1 MKKKIKDLTFFEVN
15 EICSK
20 RKRCSECP
28 LYISGVYEDKR
39 CIMTILYRAYNN
51 EWTDIIEQEV
61 DI

>member
-1 MKKKIKDLTFFEVN
+1 MKKKIKDLTIFEIN

-28 LYISGVYEDKR
+28 LYISGVYATQR
-39 CIMTILYRAYNN
+39 CLINILHHALNN
-51 EWTDIIEQEV
+51 EWVDIIEQEV